1 MTEYTKRVVFSWMS
15 SLVLLLA
22 GCAESQVEEP
32 RPDEPAGPVT
42 VRVVAARDI
51 TRTEI
56 EENGTVTRWSD
67 DDRIALWASDGSA
80 LALEAQPF
88 ALWHFG
94 EVYLEAWFTA
104 QIDPMTEG
112 RYTYYGAYPVPDAV
126 SGTVA
131 EYDLPAVQDGSKSMR
146 RAVMV
151 ARPVEG
157 EALTGAANGELHLSF
172 VHKLHILKI
181 TIPEE
186 KNLFGQPIDRLEL
199 DFGRPVTGRLT
210 VDVSDP
216 DAPVTLSE
224 GASVLSLDFPTPVDA
239 GSTVFAV
246 IAPVDLTEGAVAFR
260 AYSRS
265 NESERIYMPGKRF
278 LAGHTTPIR
287 LTIPGMRKVTYIDFS
302 IGQGELNHLGEEP
315 QSFTVRMLDG
325 GTFPGGETELTF
337 AADASN
343 RYEYS
348 FEGEFT
354 DNLSGKRFEVVFES
368 EHAVVRSELRM
379 PDVQAY
385 SRNTLPVLEV
395 PYLFFEDFS
404 GLSASFE
411 NKSEFSDAFD
421 TANASAVSLDAYGLN
436 GWYGARIGG
445 AAGGNIRIASR
456 VEMGMGIRNI
466 MLGRVD
472 SAPLANLKAPAKIR
486 VTYDYAGDYF
496 EGVGSGGF
504 PVYSAGC
511 SKTVVNK
518 GADTIERI
526 AENVNG
532 VVLASDGSHDNST
545 LYGFTPHTESYTMTE
560 CDATTRLS
568 WSVTN
573 NRSRGFAGNGQYW
586 VYIDNVRVSIEK

>member
-1 MTEYTKRVVFSWMS
+1 MTEYTKRVVFGWMS

-42 VRVVAARDI
+42 VRVAAARDI

-67 DDRIALWASDGSA
+67 DDRIALWASDGAA

-94 EVYLEAWFTA
+94 EVYPEAWFTA

-239 GSTVFAV
+239 GSSVFAV

-260 AYSRS
+260 AYSRGC
-265 NESERIYMPGKRF
+265 ESESISMPGKRF

-287 LTIPGMRKVTYIDFS
+287 LTIPCMRKVTYIDFS

-348 FEGEFT
+348 FEGEYA
-354 DNLSGKRFEVVFES
+354 DNLSGKRFEVVFDS
-368 EHAVVRSELRM
+368 EHAVVRSEFRM

-385 SRNTLPVLEV
+385 GRNTLPALEV

-404 GLSASFE
+404 GVNQEFHYNDKHSFS
-411 NKSEFSDAFD
+411 NTGDKGRW
-421 TANASAVSLDAYGLN
+421 LDEYGLT
-436 GWYGARIGG
+436 GWSGG
-445 AAGGNIRIASR
+445 RVGGMAGTSVRIACHREFLANSYYAR
-456 VEMGMGIRNI
+456 M
-466 MLGRVD
+466 D
-472 SAPLANLKAPAKIR
+472 SAPIECLKPGVTAPVRI
-486 VTYDYAGDYF
+486 TFDYGMNR
-496 EGVGSGGF
+496 EGSGLGTADVGQTCYMGYVTGAEAYTSASTTGTWISDF
-504 PVYSAGC
+504 YIKELVADWNTLGHTTEYSI
-511 SKTVVNK
+511 
-518 GADTIERI
+518 ADCT
-526 AENVNG
+526 NN
-532 VVLASDGSHDNST
+532 
-545 LYGFTPHTESYTMTE
+545 
-560 CDATTRLS
+560 TRLS
-568 WSVTN
+568 WRTACESN
-573 NRSRGFAGNGQYW
+573 NGPNNSTCFL
-586 VYIDNVRVSIEK
+586 YIDNVRVSIEK